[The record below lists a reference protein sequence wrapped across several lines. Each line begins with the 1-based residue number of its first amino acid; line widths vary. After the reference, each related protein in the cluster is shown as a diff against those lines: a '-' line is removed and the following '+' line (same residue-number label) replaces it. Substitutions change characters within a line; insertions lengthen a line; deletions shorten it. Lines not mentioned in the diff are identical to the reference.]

1 MSVTVLRRIVC
12 VLAAAAALLPAAC
25 GKPDATLASR
35 SGAST
40 TPSNGT
46 PPSLGEVVTPATTQ
60 GAGTPS
66 RRAGQPAPTGTPR
79 RTGAAGPVVRVMFS
93 HPLPLVEPNP
103 PPYTGIFQDT
113 CGWPNR
119 AGITITIADH
129 ERRPYPE
136 FDYEV
141 QTPVP
146 FRGTVTGL
154 TIHNGGAM
162 WSHLLGPFPLNAAN
176 KAGGTIAVTV
186 RVKYAD
192 GSTRTATASTV
203 LKPCN
208 K

>member
-1 MSVTVLRRIVC
+1 MGVTTPRRIVC
-12 VLAAAAALLPAAC
+12 VLGTAVALLPAAC
-25 GKPDATLASR
+25 GQPDATRASR
-35 SGAST
+35 NGAVTTQSAAPSLSAVDTPATAPGAGAST
-40 TPSNGT
+40 R
-46 PPSLGEVVTPATTQ
+46 PA
-60 GAGTPS
+60 GL
-66 RRAGQPAPTGTPR
+66 PAPTATPR
-79 RTGAAGPVVRVMFS
+79 RTQAAGPVIRVRFS

-103 PPYTGIFQDT
+103 PPYSGIFQDT

-119 AGITITIADH
+119 AGITITIADP
-129 ERRPYPE
+129 ERRPHPE

-154 TIHNGGAM
+154 TIANGGAT
-162 WSHLLGPFPLNAAN
+162 WSHLLGPFPANAAN

-208 K
+208 R